1 MVGLCSNIL
10 YLSEFA
16 RRSRRAVNMVGTVAK
31 AFWQADFLY
40 WGARFWKAPRTRSQI
55 EELRTGAVC
64 HAGGLEYSGRWID
77 DENTGGLGAR
87 LAYWCTLS
95 VGNVGF
101 RVTIGVECI
110 VDVDYIQEVT
120 VLLKS
125 LIEVTEIFIASSIA
139 RATVPQ

>member
-1 MVGLCSNIL
+1 
-10 YLSEFA
+10 
-16 RRSRRAVNMVGTVAK
+16 
-31 AFWQADFLY
+31 
-40 WGARFWKAPRTRSQI
+40 
-55 EELRTGAVC
+55 
-64 HAGGLEYSGRWID
+64 
-77 DENTGGLGAR
+77 
-87 LAYWCTLS
+87 LAYRWTLS

-110 VDVDYIQEVT
+110 VDVDCIQEVT

>member
-1 MVGLCSNIL
+1 
-10 YLSEFA
+10 
-16 RRSRRAVNMVGTVAK
+16 MVGTVAK
-31 AFWQADFLY
+31 ASWQADFLY

-55 EELRTGAVC
+55 ERLRTGAVR
-64 HAGGLEYSGRWID
+64 HAGSLEYSGRWI

-87 LAYWCTLS
+87 LAYRWTLR

-110 VDVDYIQEVT
+110 VDVDCIQEVT

-125 LIEVTEIFIASSIA
+125 LVEVTEIFIASSIV
-139 RATVPQ
+139 RITVPQ

>member
-16 RRSRRAVNMVGTVAK
+16 RRSCRAVNIIGTVAK
-31 AFWQADFLY
+31 ASWQADFLY
-40 WGARFWKAPRTRSQI
+40 WGARCWEASRTRSQI
-55 EELRTGAVC
+55 EGLRTGAVC

-77 DENTGGLGAR
+77 ENTGGLEAR
-87 LAYWCTLS
+87 LAYRWTLS

-110 VDVDYIQEVT
+110 VDVDCIQEVT

-139 RATVPQ
+139 RAIGPQ